1 MSNARLAGL
10 LGALV
15 AYAGGSGAW
24 ATTTLD
30 APMPAPASAPGATG
44 EQNPFDLDLAAAL
57 KNAEEH
63 PSSKSRVSS
72 APVDVAQ
79 SDSANSDPVIAS
91 RSVQTIGRPS
101 PTSWL
106 LLVIGV
112 GMIGGA
118 LRGFIVANRAL
129 ARLQPEER
137 D

>member
-1 MSNARLAGL
+1 MSKARLAGL

-15 AYAGGSGAW
+15 AYAGGSAAW

-30 APMPAPASAPGATG
+30 TPMPASASAPGATS
-44 EQNPFDLDLAAAL
+44 EQDPFDLDLAAAL

-63 PSSKSRVSS
+63 PLSKARGGSNP
-72 APVDVAQ
+72 ADAAQ
-79 SDSANSDPVIAS
+79 SDDATGDPVIAS
-91 RSVQTIGRPS
+91 RNVQTIGRPS

-137 D
+137 E